1 MAAAADPSMPP
12 RPPSAPHSSG
22 PTPTPRS
29 PPPAAAATTSADD
42 ATAAAAAA
50 DTARTSPSP
59 PTPSP
64 PRPPSP
70 PPGLPTGL
78 PDADARYR
86 VWRGQHAPLLYDAFS
101 SRKLLWPSQVVQWG
115 QPTASSLRGGAT
127 AGDGDGDGGRG
138 GGAYTTRQLFLSE
151 RTGNHRDP
159 NTLLT
164 YHIRVPAL
172 HTTRPGDVTRGWVET
187 ATAAPRRGG
196 ATGGGG
202 GGIAAGGGG
211 AGGDGAAAAAG
222 GGTLLGNAAVG
233 GASITNGVA
242 GAAGAAPA
250 GATSGGGTPSGDF
263 PLVKRLIHPGE
274 VNKIREVRP
283 QVLVTHTDAPELFVW
298 ALRSQPHRR
307 ERDGGAPSV
316 PDVTLAGH
324 SANAEYALKVRR
336 ADVAAGGEVLV
347 ASGGADAAVLLWDLR
362 DADGATPSST
372 GGGGGGALDG
382 GASHGATAA
391 AAASRRSLRP
401 RTRFEGHASN
411 VEDVAFS
418 PLDPFLLASVA
429 DDTSLRVWDRRCPP
443 GSVAVVRGAH
453 TGDTYSVD
461 WSRRGLLLTGG
472 MDGLVKM
479 WDPRK
484 LVAAAASGGGGVVSG
499 AAALTG
505 AAAPGSAD
513 GSPPKG
519 APSTAAPAPVM
530 TFAEHTAEVN
540 SAVWHDGHPLVFA
553 SSSADSQVI
562 LWDVSKVS
570 SAPTPPPAP
579 GVSTGTPSPAVIFRH
594 VGHRSAVV
602 DFQWL
607 PDPADPWTVASVSE
621 DHEGSTL
628 QVWRVCDLVMNDPAV
643 AAAEMLEAET
653 TRSGVR
659 GRAAAAAAA
668 AAIAATAASGR

>member
-1 MAAAADPSMPP
+1 M
-12 RPPSAPHSSG
+12 SG
-22 PTPTPRS
+22 
-29 PPPAAAATTSADD
+29 ACK
-42 ATAAAAAA
+42 
-50 DTARTSPSP
+50 
-59 PTPSP
+59 
-64 PRPPSP
+64 
-70 PPGLPTGL
+70 GLPTGL

-115 QPTASSLRGGAT
+115 QPAAGAPGGGGIG
-127 AGDGDGDGGRG
+127 GDGNGEGGRG

-151 RTGNHRDP
+151 RTGDHRDP

-164 YHIRVPAL
+164 YHVRVPAL
-172 HTTRPGDVTRGWVET
+172 HTTRPADVTRGWVET
-187 ATAAPRRGG
+187 ATPAPRRGG
-196 ATGGGG
+196 AASGGGG
-202 GGIAAGGGG
+202 AAGTGTTGGGG
-211 AGGDGAAAAAG
+211 AGDGAAAPG
-222 GGTLLGNAAVG
+222 GGGALLGGATAG
-233 GASITNGVA
+233 GASIANGSTGVA
-242 GAAGAAPA
+242 AAAPP
-250 GATSGGGTPSGDF
+250 GATSGGGVASGDF

-274 VNKIREVRP
+274 VNKIREARP

-298 ALRSQPHRR
+298 SLLSQPHRR

-324 SANAEYALKVRR
+324 AANAEYALKVRR
-336 ADVAAGGEVLV
+336 ADAAGGEVLI

-362 DADGATPSST
+362 DADAATPGGT
-372 GGGGGGALDG
+372 TGGGGGGGALG
-382 GASHGATAA
+382 GDASRGATAA
-391 AAASRRSLRP
+391 AAAAGRSLRP
-401 RTRFEGHASN
+401 RTRFAGHASN

-461 WSRRGLLLTGG
+461 WSRRGLVLTGG

-499 AAALTG
+499 SAAPAGAG
-505 AAAPGSAD
+505 AAADAGG
-513 GSPPKG
+513 GSPPIG
-519 APSTAAPAPVM
+519 AASTAAPAPVM

-540 SAVWHDGHPLVFA
+540 AAVWHDGHPLVFA
-553 SSSADSQVI
+553 SASSDSQVI
-562 LWDVSKVS
+562 LWDVGTVT
-570 SAPTPPPAP
+570 SAAPPPPVP

-607 PDPADPWTVASVSE
+607 PDPADPWTAASVSE

-628 QVWRVCDLVMNDPAV
+628 QVWRVCDLVMNDPAA
-643 AAAEMLEAET
+643 AAAEMLDAET
-653 TRSGVR
+653 TRSGVG

-668 AAIAATAASGR
+668 AAIAANAASGL